1 MIGYLLHQQEV
12 SPLIFLCPSIN
23 MRYVHAQTFFYILT
37 LINRMFENI
46 LPQTLLREF
55 TLIQHV
61 SYLHVSKNLY
71 TCLILYHF
79 FI

>member
-46 LPQTLLREF
+46 LPLLREF
-55 TLIQHV
+55 TSIQHV
-61 SYLHVSKNLY
+61 SVLHVSKNLY
-71 TCLILYHF
+71 TCLILFHF